1 LRGVILRHPRIHIE
15 EIDMPKD
22 KKTKQKE
29 RERRV
34 AKQKLEARKAAR
46 DKALE
51 EAQKPKSQFAKFVTE
66 AIGTDEKEADKLPGF
81 GPAK

>member
-1 LRGVILRHPRIHIE
+1 
-15 EIDMPKD
+15 MPKD

-51 EAQKPKSQFAKFVTE
+51 EAQKPKSQFAKFVSKP
-66 AIGTDEKEADKLPGF
+66 AMILPRTTTKSLALTTTSE
-81 GPAK
+81 PSSPN

>member
-1 LRGVILRHPRIHIE
+1 
-15 EIDMPKD
+15 MAKD

-34 AKQKLEARKAAR
+34 AKQKLEERKAAR
-46 DKALE
+46 DKAAE
-51 EAQKPKSQFAKFVTE
+51 DSQKPKSQFAKFVKE

-81 GPAK
+81 GPGK